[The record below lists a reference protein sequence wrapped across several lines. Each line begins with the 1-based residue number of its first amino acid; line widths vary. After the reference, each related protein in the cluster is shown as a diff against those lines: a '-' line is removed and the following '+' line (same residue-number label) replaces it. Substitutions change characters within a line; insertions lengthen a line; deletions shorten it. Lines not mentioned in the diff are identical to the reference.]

1 MARTEFRLLRRKHL
15 NSSPSAQKGKWRLR
29 PLPYV
34 VALLLL
40 LAVRFF
46 LLSHIQL
53 PTCKHALVS
62 LTYYGLR
69 LPGERLWG
77 YHRWGY
83 YLPERGDSLVFT
95 SHNAQ
100 GGELTLVGRCDAL
113 PGETIW
119 IDPVRQKVIP
129 GRTSPDAQPILL
141 PGRNRSVRVTPYNAR
156 LLVYLMQHF
165 EQCQNV
171 RINAQG
177 QLELDGLP
185 MTQVQLLDNYY
196 WVEMRPDS
204 FVIVPH
210 RDLIGKMLTADND

>member
-1 MARTEFRLLRRKHL
+1 MARTVFRLLRRKQSA
-15 NSSPSAQKGKWRLR
+15 SSPSPQNGKWTLR

-53 PTCKHALVS
+53 PSGKHALVS

-69 LPGERLWG
+69 LPGETLWG
-77 YHRWGY
+77 YHRWGN
-83 YLPERGDSLVFT
+83 YLPERGDSVVFT
-95 SHNAQ
+95 SRNAQ
-100 GGELTLVGRCDAL
+100 GKELTLVGRCDAL

-119 IDPVRQKVIP
+119 IDPVRQLVIP
-129 GRTSPDAQPILL
+129 GRTSPDAQPIRI
-141 PGRNRSVRVTPYNAR
+141 PGRNLSVRITPYNAR
-156 LLVYLMQHF
+156 LLAYLMQHY

-171 RINAQG
+171 RLNAKG
-177 QLELDGLP
+177 QLELDGLA
-185 MTQVQLLDNYY
+185 MTQVRLLDNYY

-210 RDLIGKMLTADND
+210 RNLIGKMLTLPND